1 MKRGM
6 LGFTISLFVV
16 SSIVLFRCG
25 LSDPTDPSKTSMSA
39 VFKNAESEVFGT
51 SIVDTVGKPLRI
63 GAALYLPA
71 NFDSISLV
79 IKENDIMTF
88 DTMFKIFN
96 DDYFYDTAWCTRTF
110 TSEGIKKVTLTPFSN
125 PVLPEVTTNVPIF
138 ERPVVT
144 TVHITFLSNAPSAT
158 GSMPVQAYISGTTVT
173 LPENAFVNPGYRFSG
188 WATSATGSIQYRD
201 KDEITIGTED
211 LLLYAVWVDPGSI
224 APAIV
229 YAPSQLISGKADTLL
244 FAVDNGSRPDPLTIS
259 LLTEPPLDPA
269 IFSIVPSGADSIR
282 IAIAKSAGPTTA
294 TIGIVTSNGT
304 KSDTAKYT
312 ITLISPDAALWNT
325 TYVDQNAVEGLPFE
339 LDLSQY
345 LSAIN
350 GTGVS
355 LSAVIGSI
363 DQTTWSY
370 TPKWGSAATI
380 PAIITAR
387 KGELSLALTI
397 NLTVATGDTVK
408 PQISLVDPSLD
419 GKKVSSEQ
427 VTVECKATD
436 AGAGIDSVIFT
447 CGTKKVTGTLQGE
460 DVYSG
465 VITGLVHNT
474 PTQITITAT
483 DKSRM
488 RNSATLTFS
497 VTRDSTILDAE
508 PPVIVKTSGPESGS
522 RVKEATGGLTF
533 TVNDNSGVDSVWWT
547 LNDAIVA
554 VVASSGGNNYSVNYT
569 LTGFGKNVIKFFAKD
584 KTDAGNEGSQTI
596 TLTYN
601 TEMSAVTL
609 IAPAANTTGV
619 SISPIFKW
627 SGGDD
632 ADGDGVTYTVNYG
645 ISQESLTGT
654 AAVTGKTATPGT
666 PLAYAKT
673 YYWQV
678 TATSA
683 STVYPDKVQSAV
695 GTFTTEGSLPTIS
708 AHPLSKSVEEGQ
720 SVTFSVTAG
729 GFGTLSYQWRLN
741 GSVIE
746 GATSA
751 SYTISSVTTSMDN
764 NNYDC
769 VVKNEVDSVTSTS
782 ATLTVTAIP
791 TFKVLFVTDGG
802 TPKPDSQ
809 MVKRGEMVTKPAT
822 DPVRSGYKFTGWYE
836 LNASHDFD
844 FTATKITANLTIY
857 AGWNAIDYTIT
868 YNLDGGTNGSNPATY
883 KVTDEVITL
892 MNPSKNGSTFRG
904 WYSDPSLY
912 TRVTSIAAG
921 STGKVELWA
930 KWEMSAP
937 SFTTKITNQNCP
949 VNVGV
954 TFNVTATGAE
964 LKYEWQLNGVKIE
977 GATGS
982 SYTTSN
988 LTKYEVSTSR
998 TYKCIVSNSAGS
1010 DNCSATLSVSTVT
1023 DADNNIYHEIK
1034 LINKI
1039 WMMENLKTT
1048 KYNDGSLIS
1057 YLNQGETWLY
1067 ETIGHYCWRE
1077 DGIADKK
1084 YGALYNWPAVQT
1096 GKLPPVGWRL
1106 PTEAEWTALF
1116 AAYDICELRTEE
1128 VGEGGYNWDACSSYP
1143 SADYCGFNATAL
1155 GFIDSAGLIHSLGGG
1170 GWWWISEEKQAV
1182 NLFGDRGTLV
1192 HEIVNYGVIG
1202 CGVRCVKE

>member
-25 LSDPTDPSKTSMSA
+25 LSDPTDPSKTSMNA

-79 IKENDIMTF
+79 IKENAIVTF

-96 DDYFYDTAWCTRTF
+96 DDYFYDTAWCTRIF

-158 GSMPVQAYISGTTVT
+158 GSMPVQAYISGTTVA
-173 LPENAFVNPGYRFSG
+173 LPENAFVNSGYRFSG

-201 KDEITIGTED
+201 KEEVTIGTED

-244 FAVDNGSRPDPLTIS
+244 FAVDNGSRPDSLTIS

-294 TIGIVTSNGT
+294 TIGIVTSNGN

-312 ITLISPDAALWNT
+312 ITLISPDTALWNT
-325 TYVDQNAVEGLPFE
+325 TYVDKNAVEGLPFE

-350 GTGVS
+350 GSTGVS
-355 LSAVIGSI
+355 LSADIGSI

-380 PAIITAR
+380 PAIITAT

-397 NLTVATGDTVK
+397 NLTIAKGDTAK

-447 CGTKKVTGTLQGE
+447 CGTKEVTGTLQGE

-522 RVKEATGGLTF
+522 RVKGATGGLTF

-547 LNDAIVA
+547 LNDVFVA
-554 VVASSGGNNYSVNYT
+554 AVASSGGNYYSVNYT
-569 LTGFGKNVIKFFAKD
+569 LTGFGKNSIKLFAKD
-584 KTDAGNEGSQTI
+584 KSDAGNEGSQTI

-666 PLAYAKT
+666 LLAYAKT

-809 MVKRGEMVTKPAT
+809 MVKRGGLVIKPVA
-822 DPVRSGYKFTGWYE
+822 DPLRSGYRFTGWYE
-836 LNASHDFD
+836 LNAASVFS
-844 FTATKITANLTIY
+844 FTSKTITANLTIY
-857 AGWNAIDYTIT
+857 AGWKKVYTLTYHKNAGEDGDVPADPAVYDSGTTVTLAGNTGNLKKTGYRFLGWTTTSNGSGNAITTISVNADIHLYPKWEQTTFTIT
-868 YNLDGGTNGSNPATY
+868 YDKSGGTGTVP
-883 KVTDEVITL
+883 TDPNNYT
-892 MNPSKNGSTFRG
+892 SGSTAIILPNSGALVNSSSSFAG
-904 WYSDPSLY
+904 WSTINGTTYGCGQKITIIDNLTLYAKYSATEVMDNDGNLY
-912 TRVTSIAAG
+912 T
-921 STGKVELWA
+921 
-930 KWEMSAP
+930 
-937 SFTTKITNQNCP
+937 
-949 VNVGV
+949 
-954 TFNVTATGAE
+954 
-964 LKYEWQLNGVKIE
+964 
-977 GATGS
+977 
-982 SYTTSN
+982 
-988 LTKYEVSTSR
+988 
-998 TYKCIVSNSAGS
+998 
-1010 DNCSATLSVSTVT
+1010 SV
-1023 DADNNIYHEIK
+1023 
-1034 LINKI
+1034 LINGTR
-1039 WMMENLKTT
+1039 WLAQNLKTT
-1048 KYNDGSLIS
+1048 KYRDGSS
-1057 YLNQGETWLY
+1057 VDQVAQGDAWLSH
-1067 ETIGHYCWRE
+1067 TAGAYCWCR
-1077 DGIADKK
+1077 GTIADSA
-1084 YGALYNWPAVQT
+1084 YGAIYNWAAAQAGQLAPA
-1096 GKLPPVGWRL
+1096 GWRIA
-1106 PTEAEWTALF
+1106 TDAEWTALF
-1116 AAYDICELRTEE
+1116 EENDLCYLRTADPQYWLHD
-1128 VGEGGYNWDACSSYP
+1128 GCSSY
-1143 SADYCGFNATAL
+1143 SMYSFNGFNAMGIPAL
-1155 GFIDSAGLIHSLGGG
+1155 TQDGKNNVELPYTFTDWWVTGG
-1170 GWWWISEEKQAV
+1170 KQAT
-1182 NLFGDRGTLV
+1182 LQFSMSTFGRV
-1192 HEIVNYGVIG
+1192 ASGVLPG
-1202 CGVRCVKE
+1202 CYIRCVKD